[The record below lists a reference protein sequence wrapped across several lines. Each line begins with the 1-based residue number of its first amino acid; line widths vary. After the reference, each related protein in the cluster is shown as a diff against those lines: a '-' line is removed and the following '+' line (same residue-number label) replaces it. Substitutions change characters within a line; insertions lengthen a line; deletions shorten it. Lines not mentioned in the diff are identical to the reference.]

1 MNDEAAAEKNDHWYR
16 QPLVWLIIA
25 IPASAVIMGM
35 AMILIS
41 VGSFDGMVVDDYYR
55 RGLEINRDLSR
66 DHAAARR
73 GLRAAVVVDH
83 GARTFNARVSAATG
97 DAGALP
103 AKITLLLMHPTRAG
117 MDRALTLERTET
129 GVYRGELAP
138 LAPGR
143 WHLRLETE
151 DWRLAG
157 RMPVPG
163 SGRVDLA
170 PRD

>member
-1 MNDEAAAEKNDHWYR
+1 MNDAAEGKNVRWHR

-25 IPASAVIMGM
+25 IPASAVIMGA
-35 AMILIS
+35 AMLLIS
-41 VGSFDGMVVDDYYR
+41 IRSFDGMVVDDYYR

-73 GLRAAVVVDH
+73 GLRAALVADPD
-83 GARTFNARVSAATG
+83 ARTLDVRVSAATG

-103 AKITLLLMHPTRAG
+103 AKITLLLVHPTRAG
-117 MDRALTLERTET
+117 MDRSLTLKRMET
-129 GVYRGELAP
+129 GIYRGALAP

-143 WHLRLETE
+143 WHVRLETE
-151 DWRLAG
+151 GWRLVG

-170 PRD
+170 PSD